1 MPIHIGK
8 PYIRQEAERTCLCAL
23 LKYNEQEEEA
33 WFSVEQEYAAGLTWE
48 RSDAFVIGFLTTAM
62 WKGEDIFCEAPITK
76 RLYYQLTTYLIPT
89 MAANMPVYHAIRIHA
104 PVAEKQL
111 PCAGAVAT
119 GWTGGVD
126 SMYTLMTHIQ
136 PSQPGYRLTHLLIAN
151 NGALEG
157 KHCRQNLDNM
167 VSLARQGIAR
177 ELGLSV
183 IGIDSN
189 LHILQSEH
197 YLSVAVFR
205 LCAVVLAVQK
215 LLRVFLHS
223 AGGDFSLF
231 KLDQENSARYELLP
245 LSCFETDNTH
255 FYTSGGAASRMQKLE
270 VMADFAPAQNYLHPC
285 IYVGRTNCGTCLK
298 CMRTMTGL
306 YSLGTLEKFGN
317 VFDVERFCRQK
328 EDYFF
333 QLLNHEDH
341 PLHAEI
347 LRSMERRGIPI
358 PPQALRRSRIRR
370 AATIVA
376 QRKLKPKED

>member
-1 MPIHIGK
+1 MSIHIGK
-8 PYIRQEAERTCLCAL
+8 PYIRQEADRTYLCAL
-23 LKYNEQEEEA
+23 LRHNGQEAEA
-33 WFSVEQEYAAGLTWE
+33 WFSVELEYAASLTWE
-48 RSDAFVIGFLTTAM
+48 RADAFVIGFLTTAM
-62 WKGEDIFCEAPITK
+62 RDGEDIFCEAPLTK

-89 MAANMPVYHAIRIHA
+89 MAANMTVYHTIGIHA
-104 PVAEKQL
+104 PVTEELL
-111 PCAGAVAT
+111 PCEGAVAT

-126 SMYTLMTHIQ
+126 SMYTLMGHIRTA
-136 PSQPGYRLTHLLIAN
+136 QPGYRLTHLLIAN

-157 KHCRQNLDNM
+157 KHCRHNLDDM

-189 LHILQSEH
+189 LHILQNEH

-231 KLDQENSARYELLP
+231 KLDPENSARYELLP
-245 LSCFETDNTH
+245 LSCLETNNTR
-255 FYTSGGAASRMQKLE
+255 FYSSGGSVSRMQKLE
-270 VMADFAPAQNYLHPC
+270 AMADFAPAQNYLHPC
-285 IYVGRTNCGTCLK
+285 IYVGRTNCSTCLK

-306 YSLGTLEKFGN
+306 YSLGVLEKFEN
-317 VFDVERFCRQK
+317 VFDVERFSQQK

-333 QLLNHEDH
+333 RLLNHGDH

-347 LRSMERRGIPI
+347 LRSMERRGVPI
-358 PPQALRRSRIRR
+358 PPEALRRARIRR

-376 QRKLKPKED
+376 QRNLKPKED